1 MRRTTYLA
9 AVLVS
14 MSWATAMAAPVNGDQ
29 AMVLNP
35 AAAARFAGLALK
47 CLHAEYPNH
56 LSHTLDGD
64 ADARPPHALNPAFY
78 GCYDWHSDVH
88 GHWLLVR
95 LVRAFPNAPF
105 AQMGRAELARSLT
118 AENIAGEMAYL
129 QRAHRAS
136 FERPYGLAWLLQLS
150 AELRG
155 WDDPQAREWASVL
168 RPLEA
173 EAAARLKGWV
183 PKLQYPIRIGEHDQ
197 TAFSFG
203 LMWDWAGVAG
213 DTQMRGVLADAARR
227 FYLNDRRCP
236 IDYEPSGEDFLSP
249 CLGEADFMR
258 RVLDPPAFGRWLLE
272 FLPGIPEKADSTWL
286 PPAVVTDRADPKL
299 AHIDG
304 LNLSRAWMLEGIAH
318 GLEAGDRRVAVLRA
332 LAATHGQAA
341 LPAVTGEHY
350 EGGHWLGTFAVY
362 LTSGAG
368 IAAQH

>member
-1 MRRTTYLA
+1 MCRTTYFAMALI
-9 AVLVS
+9 S
-14 MSWATAMAAPVNGDQ
+14 MSWATAIAAAVDGDRVPS
-29 AMVLNP
+29 MDP

-56 LSHTLDGD
+56 ISHTMDSD
-64 ADARPPHALNPAFY
+64 ADARPPHTLNPAFY

-95 LVRAFPNAPF
+95 LVRLNPDAPF
-105 AQMGRAELARSLT
+105 ARRARAELARSLT

-129 QRAHRAS
+129 RRADRAS

-168 RPLEA
+168 RPLEG
-173 EAAARLKGWV
+173 EAAARLKRWV
-183 PKLQYPIRIGEHDQ
+183 PKLHYPIRIGEHDQ

-203 LMWDWAGVAG
+203 LIWDWAGVAG
-213 DTQMRGVLADAARR
+213 DTQMRDVLADAARR
-227 FYLNDRRCP
+227 FYVNDRDCP

-249 CLGEADFMR
+249 CLAEADFMR
-258 RVLDPPAFGRWLLE
+258 RVLDRPAFGRWLSQ
-272 FLPGIPEKADSTWL
+272 FLPGLAEKPDSAWL
-286 PPAVVTDRADPKL
+286 SPAVVTDRADPKL

-318 GLEAGDRRVAVLRA
+318 GLEADDRRVPILLAVAMQHRA
-332 LAATHGQAA
+332 AA

-362 LTSGAG
+362 LASAAG
-368 IAAQH
+368 S